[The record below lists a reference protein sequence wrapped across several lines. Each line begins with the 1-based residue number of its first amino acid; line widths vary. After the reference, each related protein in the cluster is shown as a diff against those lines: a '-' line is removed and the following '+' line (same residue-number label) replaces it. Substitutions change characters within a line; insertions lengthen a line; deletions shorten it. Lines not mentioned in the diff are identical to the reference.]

1 MMGVEEL
8 SNSGKQAS
16 ALLAVMPE
24 GIGDLSFGSEEWVSV
39 ASDEMALAVNK
50 HKKGLSDLGEFVF
63 CEVAHNPPA
72 YLRSGDKLAWHA
84 RFNNGSVEVA
94 AGELDDR
101 DCDYK
106 MEGDHSVISNF
117 SRILNYGKD
126 PHLVSL
132 AQGRLARL
140 SRWKLHGEM
149 SDHPVLAVVLR
160 SMHDAMAYRT
170 MPRFT
175 FMTPEW
181 VSSARFILSSRAT
194 SEKYAESIKGIQFT
208 FSEEF
213 INTPTYAFPDG
224 SHGGFWARFD
234 HGEVVVGAGPLP
246 DGLGPA
252 DQLTKGEYVPVVPV
266 GRTVNASMTE
276 EEQVEQK
283 DYSKEAFSV
292 NEESGKPPVEQSSPS
307 GKGAMPTELARI
319 FVPLHDELS
328 KRTSGEL
335 PSDFDKNV
343 KDIWSVPLSFDR
355 ASGYDVSWLR
365 YDQVD
370 IYGESR

>member
-1 MMGVEEL
+1 MNK
-8 SNSGKQAS
+8 SDKQAS
-16 ALLAVMPE
+16 VLLTVMPE
-24 GIGDLSFGSEEWVSV
+24 GIGDLTFGSEDWVAV
-39 ASDEMALAVNK
+39 ANEQMLQAVDK
-50 HKKGLSDLGEFVF
+50 HKNGLSDLGEFVF

-72 YLRSGDKLAWHA
+72 YLRCGHKLAWHA
-84 RFNNGSVEVA
+84 RFNNGSVQVA
-94 AGELDDR
+94 VGELDER

-126 PHLVSL
+126 PSLVSQ
-132 AQGRLARL
+132 AQDRLARL

-149 SDHPVLAVVLR
+149 HDHPVLAVVLR

-181 VSSARFILSSRAT
+181 VSSARFILSSRAK
-194 SEKYAESIKGIQFT
+194 SKKYSDSIKNIQYT

-213 INTPTYAFPDG
+213 INTPAYAFPDG
-224 SHGGFWARFD
+224 AHGGFWARFD
-234 HGEVVVGAGPLP
+234 YGEVAIGAGPLP
-246 DGLGPA
+246 DQLGPA

-276 EEQVEQK
+276 EEQSEQK
-283 DYSKEAFSV
+283 AYSKEAFKID
-292 NEESGKPPVEQSSPS
+292 EGSGKPPVLQSFPS
-307 GKGAMPTELARI
+307 GRGEMPVELARV
-319 FVPLHDELS
+319 FAPLHDELS

-335 PSDFDKNV
+335 PADFDESIQDSWK
-343 KDIWSVPLSFDR
+343 IPQAFDR
-355 ASGYDVSWLR
+355 NPGYNVGWLR

-370 IYGESR
+370 IYGEPR

>member
-1 MMGVEEL
+1 M
-8 SNSGKQAS
+8 
-16 ALLAVMPE
+16 
-24 GIGDLSFGSEEWVSV
+24 
-39 ASDEMALAVNK
+39 
-50 HKKGLSDLGEFVF
+50 FVF

-132 AQGRLARL
+132 AQDRLARL

-194 SEKYAESIKGIQFT
+194 SEKYAESIKGIQYT

-213 INTPTYAFPDG
+213 INTPAYAFPDG

-234 HGEVVVGAGPLP
+234 HGEVAVGAGPLP
-246 DGLGPA
+246 DDLGPA

-276 EEQVEQK
+276 EEQLEQNEYYQNLKLEAEREYEENK
-283 DYSKEAFSV
+283 DALLAEFQYSSSMEEGMNSKVTRLAIAPSV
-292 NEESGKPPVEQSSPS
+292 FALYHINKI
-307 GKGAMPTELARI
+307 I
-319 FVPLHDELS
+319 FQ
-328 KRTSGEL
+328 K
-335 PSDFDKNV
+335 
-343 KDIWSVPLSFDR
+343 
-355 ASGYDVSWLR
+355 
-365 YDQVD
+365 
-370 IYGESR
+370 

>member
-1 MMGVEEL
+1 M
-8 SNSGKQAS
+8 SPIGKQAS
-16 ALLAVMPE
+16 TLLAVMPE
-24 GIGDLSFGSEEWVSV
+24 GIGDLTFGSEEWVSV
-39 ASDEMALAVNK
+39 ANEEMVRAVEK
-50 HKKGLSDLGEFVF
+50 HRNGLSDLGEFVF

-72 YLRSGDKLAWHA
+72 YLRCGDKVAWHA
-84 RFNNGSVEVA
+84 RFNNDSVEVS
-94 AGELDDR
+94 AGELDDQ

-117 SRILNYGKD
+117 SRILNYGND
-126 PHLVSL
+126 PALVKQ
-132 AQGRLARL
+132 AQDRLARL

-175 FMTPEW
+175 FMTLEW
-181 VSSARFILSSRAT
+181 VNSARFILSSRAR
-194 SEKYAESIKGIQFT
+194 SEKYAESIKDIQFT

-213 INTPTYAFPDG
+213 INTPAYAFPDG

-234 HGEVVVGAGPLP
+234 HGEVAVGAGPLP
-246 DGLGPA
+246 DDLGPA

-276 EEQVEQK
+276 EDQTEQK
-283 DYSKEAFSV
+283 AYSKEAFIAD
-292 NEESGKPPVEQSSPS
+292 EDSGKPPVEQSSPS

-319 FVPLHDELS
+319 FAPLHDELS

-335 PSDFDKNV
+335 PSDFDDSV
-343 KDIWSVPLSFDR
+343 KTLWSSPQSFDR
-355 ASGYDVSWLR
+355 TSGYDVSWLR

-370 IYGESR
+370 IYGEPR